1 MVEEALGLD
10 ESGLRMYWWTGTAW
24 IPCSDTGVNAAENYI
39 WARIDEMT
47 TPSLR
52 DLTETPFGAAGRP
65 PVGGVITPAEAPAQA
80 STTPSTM
87 LTIIVVIAI
96 AGMVAITRKRC
107 MGR

>member
-1 MVEEALGLD
+1 M
-10 ESGLRMYWWTGTAW
+10 
-24 IPCSDTGVNAAENYI
+24 NAAENYI

-87 LTIIVVIAI
+87 LTILTAVVAAVIA
-96 AGMVAITRKRC
+96 AMVAKR
-107 MGR
+107 RISK